1 MRQLGCMYVVG
12 QTMKLNETT
21 TNRILQY
28 FLLSPGVVQPVKAKI
43 AYFYEEERLIK
54 KRC

>member
-12 QTMKLNETT
+12 QTMKLDETT

-28 FLLSPGVVQPVKAKI
+28 FLIGPGPVKAKI
-43 AYFYEEERLIK
+43 AYFYEEERF
-54 KRC
+54 RC